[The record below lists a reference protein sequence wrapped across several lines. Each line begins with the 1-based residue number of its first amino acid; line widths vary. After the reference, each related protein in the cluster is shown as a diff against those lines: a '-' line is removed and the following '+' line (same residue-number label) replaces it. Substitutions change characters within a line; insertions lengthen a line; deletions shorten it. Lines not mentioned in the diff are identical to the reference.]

1 MPTTGWRGT
10 KALGALLA
18 IALIIPLLPAP
29 STLAYDQ
36 AYRGSATGVAVY
48 EGEAYPLKVEVVIGP
63 GSGNVSIVGVA
74 YDSLFRLSLVEAVY
88 EAAWI
93 TGRDPWRFDYTITIR
108 PALRVATYYT
118 GPSLSLAVYTAA
130 LAALTGSEIR
140 RDAVI
145 TGTIN
150 PDSTVG
156 FVGYVAEKARGAENY
171 GYKVFVYPALQD
183 KKYDIVR
190 QTVHVGPYVFS
201 TRAVVSE
208 PQRFEVENLSLAQV
222 SIAPALL
229 MTLGG
234 SPPPSWTYG
243 DLVFRG
249 TAKVLGN
256 RTRLVQEF
264 CRSLE
269 RKVSSML
276 GYAEE
281 ALETSG
287 FFVKYPGYAGE
298 VRGYI
303 YDAAA
308 HYEAYRSL
316 FDKGLYFAASEYLF
330 NAYLYAAKAYY
341 TVRFLT
347 FGERDY
353 LNGLYMDL
361 VSEYRAVER
370 LLEEAAA
377 TSDPAGI
384 IMASQAAL
392 WLTEARGDLYTAILG
407 IQVIQIGFSNS
418 YALKQRIAFSAAEAM
433 SKIVK
438 SKLYALLAL
447 TLRNGLEPDGRL
459 VQDFIDYAHLI
470 YTYARRYSDHT
481 RVYSEIVNRAGN
493 YGWLAE
499 TLFSKG
505 NDTVNLLASLGYAL
519 ESTAYT
525 QLYFALHPGIEQVA
539 ELRYRA
545 LLKTLNLYMSSAGEE
560 APLIAQWL
568 LEKSLL
574 YDNPASKLL
583 WLEKALVLV
592 KAYIA
597 LSDRTGY
604 KAKPPE
610 WVPEVEGQPQEEGVK
625 AEPGPTAV
633 QVIAAILA
641 SAFPLAIVIIRKAQ
655 LASRIRVPRPG
666 MPSRLLPRSYKNSR
680 ISNKQNISEKH

>member
-1 MPTTGWRGT
+1 MATAGWRRAR
-10 KALGALLA
+10 ALGVLLVL
-18 IALIIPLLPAP
+18 ALIMPAILAP
-29 STLAYDQ
+29 SILASSQ
-36 AYRGSATGVAVY
+36 VYRGSATGVAVY
-48 EGEAYPLKVEVVIGP
+48 KGEAYPLHVEVVISP
-63 GSGNVSIVGVA
+63 GSGNVSIVGVT

-93 TGRDPWRFDYTITIR
+93 TGHDPWSFDYVINVK
-108 PALRVATYYT
+108 PALSAVTYYT

-140 RDAVI
+140 PDAVI

-156 FVGYVAEKARGAENY
+156 FVGYVAEKAQGAENY

-208 PQRFEVENLSLAQV
+208 PQRFEVGNLSLTQV

-229 MTLGG
+229 LTLDG
-234 SPPPSWTYG
+234 SPLPSWTYG
-243 DLVFRG
+243 DLIFRG
-249 TAKVLGN
+249 TEKVLGN

-269 RKVSSML
+269 RKVANMIV
-276 GYAEE
+276 YAEE

-287 FFVKYPGYAGE
+287 FFVKYPGYAGD
-298 VRGYI
+298 VRELL
-303 YDAAA
+303 YDAVA
-308 HYEAYRSL
+308 HYDAYRSL
-316 FDKGLYFAASEYLF
+316 YERGLYFAASEYLF
-330 NAYLYAAKAYY
+330 NAYLYATKAYY

-347 FGERDY
+347 FGEYDY

-370 LLEEAAA
+370 LLQEAGA

-392 WLTEARGDLYTAILG
+392 WLNEARGDLYTAILG

-418 YALKQRIAFSAAEAM
+418 HALKQRIAFSAAEAM
-433 SKIVK
+433 SRIVK

-447 TLRNGLEPDGRL
+447 TLRNGLEPDNRL
-459 VQDFIDYAHLI
+459 VEDFIDYAHLL
-470 YTYARRYSDHT
+470 YTYALRYSDHT
-481 RVYSEIVNRAGN
+481 RVYSEIVNKAGN
-493 YGWLAE
+493 YGWLAVTILSRGNS
-499 TLFSKG
+499 TL
-505 NDTVNLLASLGYAL
+505 NLLTSLGYAL

-525 QLYFALHPGIEQVA
+525 QLYFALHPGIKKVA
-539 ELRYRA
+539 KLRYQA
-545 LLKTLNLYMSSAGEE
+545 LLKTLNLYMASAGEE

-574 YDNPASKLL
+574 YDDPAAKLL

-604 KAKPPE
+604 KMAPPE
-610 WVPEVEGQPQEEGVK
+610 WVPEINGQPQEEVK
-625 AEPGPTAV
+625 VETGPSLVQIVAAV
-633 QVIAAILA
+633 VA
-641 SAFPLAIVIIRKAQ
+641 STFPLAIAVVRKAQ
-655 LASRIRVPRPG
+655 LAGRIRVPRPG
-666 MPSRLLPRSYKNSR
+666 MPSRLLPRSYKISR
-680 ISNKQNISEKH
+680 ISNEQNISEKH

>member
-1 MPTTGWRGT
+1 MPTSGWRG
-10 KALGALLA
+10 ARVLGTLLVL
-18 IALIIPLLPAP
+18 ALIIPAIPAP
-29 STLAYDQ
+29 STLASGQ
-36 AYRGSATGVAVY
+36 VYRGSATGVAVY
-48 EGEAYPLKVEVVIGP
+48 EGEAYPLRVEVAVSP

-93 TGRDPWRFDYTITIR
+93 TGHDPWSFDYVVSVR
-108 PALRVATYYT
+108 PALSVATYYT
-118 GPSLSLAVYTAA
+118 GPSLSLAVYTAT
-130 LAALTGSEIR
+130 LAALTGSGIR
-140 RDAVI
+140 EDAVI

-183 KKYDIVR
+183 RKYEIVR

-201 TRAVVSE
+201 TKAVVSE
-208 PQRFEVENLSLAQV
+208 PQKFGVRNLSLTQV

-229 MTLGG
+229 LTLGG

-243 DLVFRG
+243 DIVFHG
-249 TAKVLGN
+249 TERVLGN

-264 CRSLE
+264 CKSLE
-269 RKVSSML
+269 RRVASMVSYS
-276 GYAEE
+276 EE
-281 ALETSG
+281 SLKTSG
-287 FFVKYPGYAGE
+287 FFVRYPGYAGE
-298 VRGYI
+298 VRELL
-303 YDAAA
+303 YDAVA
-308 HYEAYRSL
+308 HYDAYRSL
-316 FDKGLYFAASEYLF
+316 YEKGLYFAASEYLF

-341 TVRFLT
+341 KVRFLT
-347 FGERDY
+347 IGERDY

-370 LLEEAAA
+370 LLREAAS

-392 WLTEARGDLYTAILG
+392 RLAQARGDLYTAILG
-407 IQVIQIGFSNS
+407 IQVIRVGFTNG
-418 YALKQRIAFSAAEAM
+418 YAVKQRIAYSAAEAM

-438 SKLYALLAL
+438 AKLYALLAL
-447 TLRNGLEPDGRL
+447 TLMNGLEPDKEFVENL
-459 VQDFIDYAHLI
+459 IDYAYML
-470 YTYARRYSDHT
+470 YTYARLYSEHT

-493 YGWLAE
+493 YGWLSA
-499 TLFSKG
+499 TVFPRG
-505 NDTVNLLASLGYAL
+505 NDTVDLLASLGYAL

-525 QLYFALHPGIEQVA
+525 QLYFALHPGIKKA
-539 ELRYRA
+539 IELRYQA

-560 APLIAQWL
+560 APLITQWL

-574 YDNPASKLL
+574 YDDPASKLI

-604 KAKPPE
+604 RLAPPE
-610 WVPEVEGQPQEEGVK
+610 WTPENNGQPQEENV
-625 AEPGPTAV
+625 EPKIGPSAAHV
-633 QVIAAILA
+633 VAAILA
-641 SAFPLAIVIIRKAQ
+641 STFPLAIGIARKVRFAG
-655 LASRIRVPRPG
+655 RIRVPRPG
-666 MPSRLLPRSYKNSR
+666 IPSRLSPRSYRTSI
-680 ISNKQNISEKH
+680 ISNKQKISE